1 MIMNDYNNP
10 NYQAQQPQKQGS
22 NDALLAG
29 AIAAI
34 VGAGLGAG
42 GVAVAGALS
51 DIPEVEVEE
60 EENTE
65 TEETQEEN
73 TDVTPEPE
81 VIHVVHHVHH
91 RPAVR
96 VEQPQGGRTIAQVG
110 DFRITSV
117 EVMQQHTMPDG
128 RIVTGAHVHVNGRP
142 GVIVDTNN
150 DGLADGLNYDINGNG
165 LIDDNTIDLRPYNQT
180 ISMSTLSQHAENH
193 ITTGTDGLVDGG
205 IAAAIGATTAGNPVA
220 QQTINTNGNGDTA
233 TIETV
238 NNTSG
243 VTTGPVG
250 EGTDVAALNGN
261 EIDPDLPDYTNNAN
275 VAAIDSESGNVN
287 ANDVAM
293 AGSRADADVQVES
306 GVAPQ
311 ADVQV
316 EPQNDMAQ
324 AEVDYSQQPEAQV
337 DVAQAETPQVEVS
350 QAETPQVE
358 VAQVEAPQAEV
369 QVAEAPMNDVAQAD
383 VQVEAP
389 AAVPEPPAD
398 IDPMATA
405 EMGMGGMDNGMDG
418 MDASMDSAMP
428 DDGGMA

>member
-1 MIMNDYNNP
+1 MNDYNNP

-110 DFRITSV
+110 DLRITSV
-117 EVMQQHTMPDG
+117 EVMQYHTMPDG
-128 RIVTGAHVHVNGRP
+128 TRILGAHCHVNGRP
-142 GVIVDTNN
+142 GVVVDVNN
-150 DGLADGLNYDINGNG
+150 DGYADALNYDMNGDGMVN
-165 LIDDNTIDLRPYNQT
+165 DNVIDLRPYPQSINMGVLAQNADN
-180 ISMSTLSQHAENH
+180 IIGSGGDA
-193 ITTGTDGLVDGG
+193 LVDGG
-205 IAAAIGATTAGNPVA
+205 IAATINATTTNNPEA
-220 QQTINTNGNGDTA
+220 QQIANNNGAQNGNTA
-233 TIETV
+233 TIEDV
-238 NNTSG
+238 GG

>member
-1 MIMNDYNNP
+1 M
-10 NYQAQQPQKQGS
+10 
-22 NDALLAG
+22 
-29 AIAAI
+29 
-34 VGAGLGAG
+34 
-42 GVAVAGALS
+42 
-51 DIPEVEVEE
+51 
-60 EENTE
+60 
-65 TEETQEEN
+65 
-73 TDVTPEPE
+73 
-81 VIHVVHHVHH
+81 IHVVHHVHH

-110 DFRITSV
+110 DLRITSV

-180 ISMSTLSQHAENH
+180 ISMSTLSQHDENH

-238 NNTSG
+238 NNTGG

-358 VAQVEAPQAEV
+358 VAQHGPHGRGQ
-369 QVAEAPMNDVAQAD
+369 D
-383 VQVEAP
+383 
-389 AAVPEPPAD
+389 AVP
-398 IDPMATA
+398 
-405 EMGMGGMDNGMDG
+405 
-418 MDASMDSAMP
+418 ASGRGRRGLVLNSFPGAYP
-428 DDGGMA
+428 ERPRISRPFL

>member
-1 MIMNDYNNP
+1 MNDYNP
-10 NYQAQQPQKQGS
+10 NFQQPQKQSS

-42 GVAVAGALS
+42 GVAVANTLS
-51 DIPEVEVEE
+51 NTPEVEVEE
-60 EENTE
+60 ETPE
-65 TEETQEEN
+65 TEEVQEET

-96 VEQPQGGRTIAQVG
+96 IEQPQGGRAIAQVG
-110 DFRITSV
+110 DLRITSV
-117 EVMQQHTMPDG
+117 EVMQYHTMPDG
-128 RIVTGAHVHVNGRP
+128 TRILGAHCHVNGRP
-142 GVIVDTNN
+142 GVVVDVNN
-150 DGLADGLNYDINGNG
+150 DGFADALNYDMNGDG
-165 LIDDNTIDLRPYNQT
+165 LVNDNVIDLRPYPQS
-180 ISMSTLSQHAENH
+180 IDMGVLAQHADN
-193 ITTGTDGLVDGG
+193 IIGNGGDALVDGG
-205 IAAAIGATTAGNPVA
+205 IAATINATTTNNPEA
-220 QQTINTNGNGDTA
+220 QQIANNNGAQNGNTA
-233 TIETV
+233 TVENV
-238 NNTSG
+238 DG

-250 EGTDVAALNGN
+250 EESDIALNGN

-275 VAAIDSESGNVN
+275 VAAIDNESGNVN

-293 AGSRADADVQVES
+293 AGSRADADVQVE
-306 GVAPQ
+306 ADATPQ
-311 ADVQV
+311 AEVQV
-316 EPQNDMAQ
+316 EPQPDVAQ

-337 DVAQAETPQVEVS
+337 DVAQAETPQVD
-350 QAETPQVE
+350 
-358 VAQVEAPQAEV
+358 V

-383 VQVEAP
+383 VQVETPTAI
-389 AAVPEPPAD
+389 PEPPAD

-418 MDASMDSAMP
+418 MDAGMDAAMP

>member
-1 MIMNDYNNP
+1 MNDYNP
-10 NYQAQQPQKQGS
+10 NFQQPQKQSS

-42 GVAVAGALS
+42 GVAVANTLS
-51 DIPEVEVEE
+51 DTPEVEVEE
-60 EENTE
+60 ETPE
-65 TEETQEEN
+65 TEEVQEE
-73 TDVTPEPE
+73 TTEVTPEPE

-96 VEQPQGGRTIAQVG
+96 VEQPQGGRAIAQVG
-110 DFRITSV
+110 DLRITSV
-117 EVMQQHTMPDG
+117 EVMQYHTMPDG
-128 RIVTGAHVHVNGRP
+128 TRILGAHCHVNGRP
-142 GVIVDTNN
+142 GVVVDVNN
-150 DGLADGLNYDINGNG
+150 DGFADALNYDMNGDG
-165 LIDDNTIDLRPYNQT
+165 LVNDNVIDLRPYPQSIN
-180 ISMSTLSQHAENH
+180 MGVLAQHADN
-193 ITTGTDGLVDGG
+193 IIGSGGDALVDGG
-205 IAAAIGATTAGNPVA
+205 IAATINATTTNNPEA
-220 QQTINTNGNGDTA
+220 QQIANNNGAQNGNTA
-233 TIETV
+233 TIEDV
-238 NNTSG
+238 GG

-275 VAAIDSESGNVN
+275 VAAIDNESGNVN

-293 AGSRADADVQVES
+293 AGSRADADVQVETD
-306 GVAPQ
+306 ATPQ
-311 ADVQV
+311 AEVQV
-316 EPQNDMAQ
+316 EPQPDVAQ

-337 DVAQAETPQVEVS
+337 DVAQAETPQVDVAQEEAQVDIA
-350 QAETPQVE
+350 QAEP
-358 VAQVEAPQAEV
+358 PQADV

-383 VQVEAP
+383 VQVETPTAI
-389 AAVPEPPAD
+389 PEPPAD

-418 MDASMDSAMP
+418 MDAGMDAAMP

>member
-1 MIMNDYNNP
+1 MNDYNP
-10 NYQAQQPQKQGS
+10 NYQQPQQPQKQSS

-34 VGAGLGAG
+34 AGAALGAG
-42 GVAVAGALS
+42 GVAVAGTLS
-51 DIPEVEVEE
+51 NPPEIEVEE
-60 EENTE
+60 ETPE
-65 TEETQEEN
+65 TEETQEET
-73 TDVTPEPE
+73 TDVNPEPE
-81 VIHVVHHVHH
+81 VIHVVHHVQ
-91 RPAVR
+91 RPVVRAV
-96 VEQPQGGRTIAQVG
+96 QPQGGRAIAQVG

-238 NNTSG
+238 NNTGG

-250 EGTDVAALNGN
+250 EEGDIALNN
-261 EIDPDLPDYTNNAN
+261 NIDPDLPDYTNNAN
-275 VAAIDSESGNVN
+275 VAAIDTASGNVN
-287 ANDVAM
+287 ANDLAM
-293 AGSRADADVQVES
+293 AGTRTDVEVQVEADTTPQ
-306 GVAPQ
+306 GDVA
-311 ADVQV
+311 QV
-316 EPQNDMAQ
+316 
-324 AEVDYSQQPEAQV
+324 EVDYSQQPDA
-337 DVAQAETPQVEVS
+337 
-350 QAETPQVE
+350 QVE
-358 VAQVEAPQAEV
+358 VAQVETPQAEV
-369 QVAEAPMNDVAQAD
+369 QVDYSPVADVAQAD
-383 VQVEAP
+383 VQVDSP

-418 MDASMDSAMP
+418 MDGMDGSMP

>member
-110 DFRITSV
+110 DLRITSV
-117 EVMQQHTMPDG
+117 EVMQYHTMPDG
-128 RIVTGAHVHVNGRP
+128 TRILGAHCHVNGRP
-142 GVIVDTNN
+142 GVVVDVNN
-150 DGLADGLNYDINGNG
+150 DGFADALNYDMNGDGMVN
-165 LIDDNTIDLRPYNQT
+165 DNVIDLRPYPQSINMGVLAQNADN
-180 ISMSTLSQHAENH
+180 IIGSGGDA
-193 ITTGTDGLVDGG
+193 LVDGG
-205 IAAAIGATTAGNPVA
+205 IAATINATTTNNPEA
-220 QQTINTNGNGDTA
+220 QQIANNNGAQNGNTA
-233 TIETV
+233 TIEDV
-238 NNTSG
+238 GG

-337 DVAQAETPQVEVS
+337 DVAQV
-350 QAETPQVE
+350 ETPQVE

>member
-1 MIMNDYNNP
+1 MDYSNP
-10 NYQAQQPQKQGS
+10 NYQQQPQQPEKQGS

-34 VGAGLGAG
+34 AGAALGAG
-42 GVAVAGALS
+42 GVAVAGTLS
-51 DIPEVEVEE
+51 DTPEVEVEE
-60 EENTE
+60 ETPE
-65 TEETQEEN
+65 TEETQDE
-73 TDVTPEPE
+73 TDVNPEPE
-81 VIHVVHHVHH
+81 VIHVVHHVQ
-91 RPAVR
+91 RPVVR
-96 VEQPQGGRTIAQVG
+96 APQPQGGRAIAQVG
-110 DFRITSV
+110 DLRITSV

-128 RIVTGAHVHVNGRP
+128 RIVTGAHIHVNGRP

-150 DGLADGLNYDINGNG
+150 DGIADGLNYDINGNG

-220 QQTINTNGNGDTA
+220 QNTGTTNGNGDTA

-238 NNTSG
+238 NNTGG

-250 EGTDVAALNGN
+250 EDGEIALNN
-261 EIDPDLPDYTNNAN
+261 NIDPDLPDYTNNAN
-275 VAAIDSESGNVN
+275 VAAIDTASTGQ
-287 ANDVAM
+287 NDLAM
-293 AGSRADADVQVES
+293 NDAGRTADVQVEAETTPQPDVQVETQPD
-306 GVAPQ
+306 VAQVEVDYSQPDAQVEVAQTETPQ

-316 EPQNDMAQ
+316 
-324 AEVDYSQQPEAQV
+324 
-337 DVAQAETPQVEVS
+337 AETPM
-350 QAETPQVE
+350 A
-358 VAQVEAPQAEV
+358 
-369 QVAEAPMNDVAQAD
+369 DVAQAD
-383 VQVEAP
+383 VQVETSP
-389 AAVPEPPAD
+389 ATAPEPPAD

-418 MDASMDSAMP
+418 LDGGMDAMP